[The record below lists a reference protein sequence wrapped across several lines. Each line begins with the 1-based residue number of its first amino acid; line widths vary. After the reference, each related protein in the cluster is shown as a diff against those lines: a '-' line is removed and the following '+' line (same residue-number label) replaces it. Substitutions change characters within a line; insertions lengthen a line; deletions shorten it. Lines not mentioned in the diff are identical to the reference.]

1 MLPAPL
7 RGLFSLECSWLLY
20 VFQNYSFVA
29 KIIEGHENNK
39 LFFGVSLFCRYFCSV
54 NDTKDMDLNFSG
66 IIIGVATFLIIGLF
80 HPLVIKA
87 EYYIGV
93 KSWWLFL
100 LLGVVFSFASL
111 LAGNLILSIILG
123 VVAFS
128 SFWGIG
134 EVFQQKKRVEK
145 GWFPANPKRKNK

>member
-1 MLPAPL
+1 
-7 RGLFSLECSWLLY
+7 
-20 VFQNYSFVA
+20 
-29 KIIEGHENNK
+29 
-39 LFFGVSLFCRYFCSV
+39 
-54 NDTKDMDLNFSG
+54 MDFNFSG
-66 IIIGVATFLIIGLF
+66 IIIGVATFLVIGLF

-100 LLGVVFSFASL
+100 LLGILSVVASL
-111 LAGNLILSIILG
+111 LVTDLTISILLG

-128 SFWGIG
+128 SFWSIG

-145 GWFPANPKRKNK
+145 GWFPANPKREKK

>member
-1 MLPAPL
+1 
-7 RGLFSLECSWLLY
+7 
-20 VFQNYSFVA
+20 
-29 KIIEGHENNK
+29 
-39 LFFGVSLFCRYFCSV
+39 
-54 NDTKDMDLNFSG
+54 MDFNFSG
-66 IIIGVATFLIIGLF
+66 VIIGVATFLIIGLF

-100 LLGVVFSFASL
+100 LLGVLSAIASL
-111 LAGNLILSIILG
+111 LVSHLIISILLG

-128 SFWGIG
+128 SFWSIG

-145 GWFPANPKRKNK
+145 GWFPANPKRKK

>member
-1 MLPAPL
+1 
-7 RGLFSLECSWLLY
+7 
-20 VFQNYSFVA
+20 
-29 KIIEGHENNK
+29 
-39 LFFGVSLFCRYFCSV
+39 
-54 NDTKDMDLNFSG
+54 MDFNFLG

-100 LLGVVFSFASL
+100 LFGVLSATASL
-111 LAGNLILSIILG
+111 LVADFILSILLG

-128 SFWGIG
+128 SFWSIG

-145 GWFPANPKRKNK
+145 GWFPANPKRRK